1 MRLVFLNGILQIE
14 GEDYFLITDI
24 NEPKLRFK
32 KTEELSKDLIMG
44 TLSDYKVADIDIKN
58 DIRREYCLRERDL
71 I

>member
-1 MRLVFLNGILQIE
+1 MRLVFLNGILQVE

-32 KTEELSKDLIMG
+32 KTKEFSNDLDMG
-44 TLSDYKVADIDIKN
+44 TLPDYKVTDIDIKN
-58 DIRREYCLRERDL
+58 DIRRDYCLRERDL